1 ISTNEIEDGAV
12 TAAKLAVGAI
22 TSSALGAGAVGYE
35 NIADGA
41 VSASKVNFNYAG
53 SDSPGGVATSAK
65 TAETANTANSAS
77 TAGTASDVTFNY
89 AGSNSKGGAATSVAA
104 NAVGSDQIV
113 NGTVGTAELAN
124 GAVTYDKIAFDFEE
138 FSVNPANGETKYT
151 DSQRTHIFC
160 AITDAVITSPAECK
174 VTRLND
180 GRWRVTGS
188 AVISI
193 GRAICT
199 ARCF

>member
-22 TSSALGAGAVGYE
+22 TSSALGAGSVGYE

-65 TAETANTANSAS
+65 TANTANSAS
-77 TAGTASDVTFNY
+77 TAGTANDVTFNY

-104 NAVGSDQIV
+104 NAVGSDQI
-113 NGTVGTAELAN
+113 AE
-124 GAVTYDKIAFDFEE
+124 GAVTGAKLGLT
-138 FSVNPANGETKYT
+138 FSNVSAVT
-151 DSQRTHIFC
+151 DSGNSKNVPITGVKVCFLTQVHING
-160 AITDAVITSPAECK
+160 VGEC
-174 VTRLND
+174 VVYPNND
-180 GRWRVTGS
+180 GSWTLHAGKLSNGS
-188 AVISI
+188 GFASCS
-193 GRAICT
+193 AW
-199 ARCF
+199 CF